1 MIQSSLLSKKDKE
14 LFLFLLSF
22 VTNDMEEIKL
32 IRSEITDYI
41 FTMQLPSSSEYVQDA
56 GEEVKE
62 HLILCK

>member
-22 VTNDMEEIKL
+22 ATNDMEEIKL